1 MSDKIPPLRLVG
13 PGEASATNSETELHA
28 QSIAAHMEN
37 AELLVEAIEGGDH
50 RVEVDLVEL
59 VEQRLPAVSIELLRI
74 LYQADLIAIGGED
87 ADIAGGLLQRKGS
100 ADLEVGVF
108 FAIEG

>member
-1 MSDKIPPLRLVG
+1 MSDTIPPLRLVG

-37 AELLVEAIEGGDH
+37 AELLVEAIEAGDH

-59 VEQRLPAVSIELLRI
+59 VEQRLPQIAVPLRFRTSQQR
-74 LYQADLIAIGGED
+74 LRWQHEAIACV
-87 ADIAGGLLQRKGS
+87 RC
-100 ADLEVGVF
+100 
-108 FAIEG
+108 